1 MDKHMLQVQKGF
13 RAVDQNTSSNTVKA
27 LLSELLKI
35 DVNNITN
42 EKDST
47 YFIDIV
53 TAQLQ
58 FSDNKTMEM
67 KKSLEDLLKLLQDK
81 EMEILNK

>member
-13 RAVDQNTSSNTVKA
+13 RAVDQNTSSNTAKA

-58 FSDNKTMEM
+58 FSDNKTMD
-67 KKSLEDLLKLLQDK
+67 S
-81 EMEILNK
+81 